1 MPFAAYL
8 NFATDHRRF
17 LSFGFVLAFASSFGQ
32 TFFIGLFGPD
42 IQQTFDLSKTE
53 WGAIYMVGTLASA
66 AVFAWTGKLIDR
78 VDLRV
83 YSLTVC
89 GLLAL
94 ACFGLAL
101 VNSLSMLIVV
111 IFLLRQA
118 GQGLASHVAMTSMAR
133 YFEAGRGRAIAL
145 ASLGFAAGEA
155 LLPIIAV
162 LAITAFGW
170 RWTYAGVGLIIAGVF
185 LPAVAWLLANHPARH
200 QAYLQE
206 LRAQNGDHNAHGQ
219 GWTRRTVMRDSRFLM
234 VLPGV
239 VAPPLILTGL
249 FFHHLT
255 LADAKGWSYAWIT
268 GSYGFYAGAG
278 ILASLL
284 AGRLVDRFGAASVL
298 PFMLPPLATG
308 LLLIAWLDA
317 PWVAWPYL
325 CLLGISTGLLVA
337 PASALWAEL
346 YGSANLGAIRS
357 LVTALNVFASAL
369 GPVILGGLMDRGLSI
384 EFVCVVFAGYALVG
398 TVLISIALRRVG
410 SPQAHHTGH

>member
-8 NFATDHRRF
+8 SFAAGHRRF

-42 IQQTFDLSKTE
+42 IQQAFDLSKTE
-53 WGAIYMVGTLASA
+53 WAGIYMVATLASA
-66 AVFAWTGKLIDR
+66 AVFTWTGKLIDHM
-78 VDLRV
+78 DLRL
-83 YSLTVC
+83 YSLLVC

-101 VNSLSMLIVV
+101 INSLVMLILV

-118 GQGLASHVAMTSMAR
+118 GQGLASHVAVTSMAR

-155 LLPIIAV
+155 LLPIVVVLVIA
-162 LAITAFGW
+162 AIGW
-170 RWTYAGVGLIIAGVF
+170 RWAYAGVGLIIALVF
-185 LPAVAWLLANHPARH
+185 LPAVAWLLADHPARH
-200 QAYLQE
+200 QAYLQS
-206 LRAQNGDHNAHGQ
+206 LQAQNDAGNAHGQ
-219 GWTRRTVMRDSRFLM
+219 GWTRRTVLRDPRFLM

-239 VAPPLILTGL
+239 VAPPLILTAL

-255 LADAKGWSYAWIT
+255 LADAKNWSYAWIT
-268 GSYGFYAGAG
+268 GSYGIYAGAG
-278 ILASLL
+278 IVASLV

-298 PFMLPPLATG
+298 PFMLPPLAAG

-369 GPVILGGLMDRGLSI
+369 GPVILGGLMDRGLPI
-384 EFVCVVFAGYALVG
+384 EFVCVLFAGYAALG
-398 TVLISIALRRVG
+398 AVLISLALRRV
-410 SPQAHHTGH
+410 SSR